1 MQTNDCN
8 ILLLEMC
15 TGYREYFSTYQ
26 GTVIVIHIS
35 STVIFLW
42 VRTDAAAAKSLQS
55 CPTLCDPIDG
65 SPVLP
70 FFPLSVSN
78 T

>member
-1 MQTNDCN
+1 MQTNNYN

-26 GTVIVIHIS
+26 GAVIVIYIS

-42 VRTDAAAAKSLQS
+42 VRTRSSLS
-55 CPTLCDPIDG
+55 FASLCLTHSEH
-65 SPVLP
+65 SP
-70 FFPLSVSN
+70 N
-78 T
+78 I